1 MKFLIIIL
9 LSMLPLLAEVGK
21 ITFVKG
27 DVSLVREGQKNPAVV
42 GMELKKKDS
51 LLTKKNSL
59 VKLIFVDKSYISIG
73 SKSDFKIEDY
83 FFDKKKDSLA
93 KFKMKKGV
101 FRAITGKIAKISPD
115 RFKLKTR
122 TVTIGIRGTIFS
134 GVIDEDMEEIFC
146 EKGSIYVSS
155 KGISVDVIKG
165 YKTTVKR
172 GMAPTSPKP
181 YKASDLEKVNYFV
194 GML

>member
-1 MKFLIIIL
+1 
-9 LSMLPLLAEVGK
+9 MLPLLAEVGK

-73 SKSDFKIEDY
+73 SKSDFSIEDY

-93 KFKMKKGV
+93 KFKVNRGV
-101 FRAITGKIAKISPD
+101 FRAITGEIAKISPD

-134 GVIDEDMEEIFC
+134 GLIDENKEEIFC
-146 EKGSIYVSS
+146 EKGSIYVSAR
-155 KGISVDVIKG
+155 GISVDIKKG
-165 YKTTVKR
+165 YKTTVKQGR
-172 GMAPTSPKP
+172 APTSPKP
-181 YKASDLEKVNYFV
+181 YKASDLEKVSSQITGFKNKECKTK
-194 GML
+194 